1 MVAFRSFVYVH
12 FARLD
17 GFIETADVASAKEC
31 IREMYPN
38 AVFSS
43 RQFVGDADVIV
54 AWADPERRMR
64 HLMGED
70 TGKAEPDAYVICQV
84 CPFELMPPAEV
95 LGCSEETRAR
105 V

>member
-1 MVAFRSFVYVH
+1 MVAFRPQVYVH

-17 GFIETADVASAKEC
+17 GFIEATDVASAKEC
-31 IREMYPN
+31 IREMYPE

-64 HLMGED
+64 HLTGEE
-70 TGKAEPDAYVICQV
+70 TGNAEPDAYVICQV
-84 CPFELMPPAEV
+84 CPFDLMPPGKFVNHAQ
-95 LGCSEETRAR
+95 ETWAR